1 MAVWTPGSYLIREY
15 ARQVEDLVAFDQ
27 NGKPL
32 DIRKTRKN
40 RWAIDTKGV
49 SSLRVH
55 YRVYCREMS
64 VRTNWVDERFALLQG
79 AATYLSV
86 PGKLSRPHEVT
97 LILPL
102 GWTKSMTG
110 LAEAPGG
117 GAHHYVAPDYD
128 TLVDS
133 PILAGNPAVYEF
145 AVDGKKHYLVNEGE
159 DGVWDGPRSVGDIE
173 KLVQQN
179 RKMWGSLPYDKYIFL
194 NILIEGQGG
203 GGLEHKNS
211 FCVMSSRYATR
222 TRASYVSWLDLVSH
236 EYFHLW
242 NVKRLRPAELGPF
255 DYENENYTRGLWVSE
270 GFTDYYG
277 GLIVERAG
285 LIKRDEYLNGAGPGD
300 RPGGLSGMIE
310 SLQNTPGRLAQAA
323 GMASYDAWIKFYRPD
338 ENSNNTGISYYT
350 KGAVIGF
357 LLDAR
362 IRSATNGG
370 KSLDDVMRLAYER
383 FSGVRGFT
391 DSDFRKTAQ
400 DVAGVELQ
408 SWFHDA
414 VETTKELNY
423 TPALD
428 FYGLRFKTPEAPKPG
443 ATPKSWLGFTTKTE
457 NGRLIIATVP
467 RGTPAFDAGFAS
479 DDEILAISD
488 YRVLPDQWAQR
499 MEQFHPGEKISLLVS
514 RRGKLI
520 KVDATLAE
528 EPRRKWMLEVKPDA
542 TPEQTKQL
550 NSWLELAQH
559 ER

>member
-1 MAVWTPGSYLIREY
+1 
-15 ARQVEDLVAFDQ
+15 
-27 NGKPL
+27 
-32 DIRKTRKN
+32 
-40 RWAIDTKGV
+40 
-49 SSLRVH
+49 
-55 YRVYCREMS
+55 
-64 VRTNWVDERFALLQG
+64 
-79 AATYLSV
+79 
-86 PGKLSRPHEVT
+86 
-97 LILPL
+97 
-102 GWTKSMTG
+102 
-110 LAEAPGG
+110 
-117 GAHHYVAPDYD
+117 
-128 TLVDS
+128 
-133 PILAGNPAVYEF
+133 
-145 AVDGKKHYLVNEGE
+145 
-159 DGVWDGPRSVGDIE
+159 
-173 KLVQQN
+173 
-179 RKMWGSLPYDKYIFL
+179 
-194 NILIEGQGG
+194 
-203 GGLEHKNS
+203 
-211 FCVMSSRYATR
+211 
-222 TRASYVSWLDLVSH
+222 
-236 EYFHLW
+236 
-242 NVKRLRPAELGPF
+242 
-255 DYENENYTRGLWVSE
+255 
-270 GFTDYYG
+270 
-277 GLIVERAG
+277 
-285 LIKRDEYLNGAGPGD
+285 
-300 RPGGLSGMIE
+300 MIE